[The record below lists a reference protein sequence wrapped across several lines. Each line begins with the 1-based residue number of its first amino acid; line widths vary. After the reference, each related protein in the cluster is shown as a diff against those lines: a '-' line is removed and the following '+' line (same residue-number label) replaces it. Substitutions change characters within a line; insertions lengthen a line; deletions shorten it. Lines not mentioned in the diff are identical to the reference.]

1 MEGIALQKLKGIN
14 VKEYKVTREF
24 FQNDDDEEGEGDDMI
39 GLHIEI
45 EFKFDQT
52 SSVKDFTMKAD
63 VTMDWYD
70 YVADYEVSELS
81 LGFNK
86 GFFVAL
92 TEDPMMLL
100 KFVNEILPYSF
111 NYYEKQLPELRFE
124 EEEECS
130 DADDYED

>member
-86 GFFVAL
+86 IGRAHV
-92 TEDPMMLL
+92 
-100 KFVNEILPYSF
+100 
-111 NYYEKQLPELRFE
+111 
-124 EEEECS
+124 
-130 DADDYED
+130 